1 MQKSIFRKVA
11 LERLSSPDQ
20 LDQLMRVTNRRGWL
34 ALVALTGLIV
44 TAVVWGF
51 LGTVATKVSGSGILV
66 TRGGLSGVLVSHP
79 GEITNIHVGIG
90 DVVERGQV
98 VATLFRGE
106 PMTDNRMSYV
116 ASQHEGRVVDI
127 MADQGDY
134 VHQGMRLLNLEP
146 LDGRLEA
153 LIYVP
158 LNDGKRIR
166 SAMEV
171 ELALSTVRPEEFGYL
186 LGRVMSMSAFPVTE
200 QSMIRVLGIPEL
212 ARQFSQGG
220 QPYEIAVELLMDPES
235 PSGYVWSSRGPD
247 LRVESGTS
255 CTARIVV
262 ERQRPVSLVIPIL
275 KRSLG
280 IY

>member
-1 MQKSIFRKVA
+1 MQRSIFRKVA

-20 LDQLMRVTNRRGWL
+20 LDQLMQVTNRRGWL
-34 ALVALTGLIV
+34 ALVAVGALLA
-44 TAVVWGF
+44 TAIAWGF
-51 LGTVATKVSGSGILV
+51 LGTVSTKVSGSGILV
-66 TRGGLSGVLVSHP
+66 TRGGMNGVLVSQP
-79 GEITNIHVGIG
+79 GEITNLHVGIG

-98 VATLFRGE
+98 VASLFRGE

-116 ASQHEGRVVDI
+116 ASQHNGRVVEI

-134 VHQGMRLLNLEP
+134 VQQGMRLMNLEP

-158 LNDGKRIR
+158 LNDGKRVR

-171 ELALSTVRPEEFGYL
+171 EIALSTVRPEEFGYL
-186 LGRVMSMSAFPVTE
+186 LGRVKSVSDFPVTE
-200 QSMIRVLGIPEL
+200 QGMVRVLGIPEL
-212 ARQFSQGG
+212 ARHFALAG
-220 QPYEIAVELLMDPES
+220 QPYEIAAELLMDPES
-235 PSGYVWSSRGPD
+235 PSGYIWSSRGPET
-247 LRVESGTS
+247 RVESGTS

-275 KRSLG
+275 KRTLG
-280 IY
+280 VY

>member
-34 ALVALTGLIV
+34 ALIALTGLIV

-66 TRGGLSGVLVSHP
+66 TRGGLSGVLISQP

-116 ASQHEGRVVDI
+116 ASQHEGRVVEI

-186 LGRVMSMSAFPVTE
+186 LGRVKSMSAFPVTE

-212 ARQFSQGG
+212 AQQFSQNG
-220 QPYEIAVELLMDPES
+220 QPYEIAVELLMDPEN
-235 PSGYVWSSRGPD
+235 PSGYVWSSRGPEI
-247 LRVESGTS
+247 RVESGTS